1 MNEHYENEH
10 RDNEHRHIVK
20 SYDDEQNALI
30 EELIRMGQMSAAQLE
45 AALDVVERRDDKAA
59 ERVIGNDE
67 AIDALEQQVNH
78 DVIHLIRRGP
88 LAGDLRM
95 ILAALRV
102 ASDIERIGDY
112 AANIAKRSM
121 ALNQSPRLPHTR
133 GLDALGR
140 MAVRQVR
147 DVLEAYVSR
156 DGQAALRVRARD
168 AELDTLYTG
177 LFREL
182 LTYMMEDAR
191 AITPCTH
198 LLFMAKNLERIGDH
212 ATNIAENIWFLL
224 HGDEPMPPRDKRDE
238 SSTTVVL
245 AGDNAL

>member
-1 MNEHYENEH
+1 MNEHN
-10 RDNEHRHIVK
+10 HIVK
-20 SYDDEQNALI
+20 SYDQEQQALLD
-30 EELIRMGQMSAAQLE
+30 ELIRMGQMSVAQLE
-45 AALDVVERRDDKAA
+45 AALDVVELRDDKAA

-78 DVIHLIRRGP
+78 DVIRLIRRGP
-88 LAGDLRM
+88 LAGDLRV

-102 ASDIERIGDY
+102 ASDIERIGDL

-121 ALNQSPRLPHTR
+121 ALNLTPPLPHTR

-140 MAVRQVR
+140 LAARQVR
-147 DVLEAYVSR
+147 DVLDAYVQR
-156 DGQAALRVRARD
+156 DGDAALRLRAND
-168 AELDTLYTG
+168 VELDTLYTG

-212 ATNIAENIWFLL
+212 ATNIAENVWFLV
-224 HGDEPMPPRDKRDE
+224 HGEELMPPRDKRDE
-238 SSTTVVL
+238 SSTTVV
-245 AGDNAL
+245 

>member
-1 MNEHYENEH
+1 MNEQRN
-10 RDNEHRHIVK
+10 HIVK
-20 SYDDEQNALI
+20 SYDEEQRGLLD
-30 EELIRMGQMSAAQLE
+30 ELIRMGQMSVSQLE

-59 ERVIGNDE
+59 ERVIGNDD

-78 DVIHLIRRGP
+78 DVIRLIRRGP
-88 LAGDLRM
+88 LAGDLRV

-102 ASDIERIGDY
+102 ASDIERIGDL

-121 ALNQSPRLPHTR
+121 ALNLAPPLPHTR

-140 MAVRQVR
+140 MAARQVR
-147 DVLEAYVSR
+147 DVLDAYVQR
-156 DGQAALRVRARD
+156 DGEAALRVRASD

-212 ATNIAENIWFLL
+212 ATNIAENIWFLQ
-224 HGDEPMPPRDKRDE
+224 HGESPLPEREKRDE
-238 SSTTVVL
+238 SNTV
-245 AGDNAL
+245 AP

>member
-1 MNEHYENEH
+1 MNEHNH
-10 RDNEHRHIVK
+10 LVK
-20 SYDDEQNALI
+20 SYDDEQRALLD
-30 EELIRMGQMSAAQLE
+30 ELIRMGQMSVSQLE

-78 DVIHLIRRGP
+78 DVIRLIRRGP
-88 LAGDLRM
+88 LAGDLRV

-102 ASDIERIGDY
+102 ASDIERIGDL

-121 ALNQSPRLPHTR
+121 ALNLSPPLPHTR

-140 MAVRQVR
+140 MAARQVR
-147 DVLEAYVSR
+147 DVLDAYVQR
-156 DGQAALRVRARD
+156 DGETALRVRASD

-212 ATNIAENIWFLL
+212 ATNIAENVWFLI
-224 HGDEPMPPRDKRDE
+224 HGEELMPPRDKRDE
-238 SSTTVVL
+238 SSTTVV
-245 AGDNAL
+245 

>member
-1 MNEHYENEH
+1 MNN
-10 RDNEHRHIVK
+10 HIVK
-20 SYDDEQNALI
+20 SYDDEQRVLLY
-30 EELIRMGQMSAAQLE
+30 ELIRMGQMSVSQLE
-45 AALDVVERRDDKAA
+45 PALDVVERRDDRAA

-78 DVIHLIRRGP
+78 DVIRLIRRGP
-88 LAGDLRM
+88 LAGDLRV

-102 ASDIERIGDY
+102 ASDIERIGDL

-121 ALNQSPRLPHTR
+121 ALNLAPPLPHTR

-140 MAVRQVR
+140 MAARQVR
-147 DVLEAYVSR
+147 DVLDAYVQR
-156 DGQAALRVRARD
+156 DGEAALRVRASD

-212 ATNIAENIWFLL
+212 ATNIAENVWFLI
-224 HGDEPMPPRDKRDE
+224 HGEELMPPRDKRDGTN
-238 SSTTVVL
+238 TTVV
-245 AGDNAL
+245 

>member
-1 MNEHYENEH
+1 M
-10 RDNEHRHIVK
+10 
-20 SYDDEQNALI
+20 
-30 EELIRMGQMSAAQLE
+30 
-45 AALDVVERRDDKAA
+45 VERRDDKAA

-78 DVIHLIRRGP
+78 DVIRLIRRGP
-88 LAGDLRM
+88 LAGDLRV

-102 ASDIERIGDY
+102 ASDIERIGDL

-121 ALNQSPRLPHTR
+121 ALNLAPPLPHTR

-140 MAVRQVR
+140 MAARQVR
-147 DVLEAYVSR
+147 DVLDAYVQR
-156 DGQAALRVRARD
+156 DGEAALRVRASD

-212 ATNIAENIWFLL
+212 ATNIAENVWFLI
-224 HGDEPMPPRDKRDE
+224 HGEELMPPRDKRDE
-238 SSTTVVL
+238 SSTTVV
-245 AGDNAL
+245 

>member
-1 MNEHYENEH
+1 MNEHN
-10 RDNEHRHIVK
+10 HIVK
-20 SYDDEQNALI
+20 SYDQEQAALLD
-30 EELIRMGQMSAAQLE
+30 ELIRMGQMSVAQLD

-78 DVIHLIRRGP
+78 DVIRLIRRGP
-88 LAGDLRM
+88 MATDLRV

-102 ASDIERIGDY
+102 ASDIERIGDL

-121 ALNQSPRLPHTR
+121 ALNLSPPLPHTR

-140 MAVRQVR
+140 MAARQVR
-147 DVLEAYVSR
+147 EVLDAYVQR
-156 DGQAALRVRARD
+156 DGDAALRVRAND

-212 ATNIAENIWFLL
+212 ATNIAENVWFLI
-224 HGDEPMPPRDKRDE
+224 HGEELMPPRDKRDE
-238 SSTTVVL
+238 SSTTVV
-245 AGDNAL
+245 

>member
-1 MNEHYENEH
+1 MNEQRN
-10 RDNEHRHIVK
+10 HIVK
-20 SYDDEQNALI
+20 SYDEEQNALLD
-30 EELIRMGQMSAAQLE
+30 ELIRMGQMSVSQLE

-59 ERVIGNDE
+59 ERVIGNDD
-67 AIDALEQQVNH
+67 AIDALEQQVNQ
-78 DVIHLIRRGP
+78 DVIRLIRRGP
-88 LAGDLRM
+88 LAGDLRV

-102 ASDIERIGDY
+102 ASDIERIGDL

-121 ALNQSPRLPHTR
+121 ALNLSPPLPHTR

-140 MAVRQVR
+140 MAARQVR
-147 DVLEAYVSR
+147 AVLDAYVNR
-156 DGQAALRVRARD
+156 DGEAALHVRASD

-212 ATNIAENIWFLL
+212 ATNIAENVWFLI
-224 HGDEPMPPRDKRDE
+224 HGEELMPPRDKRDN
-238 SSTTVVL
+238 SSTTVV
-245 AGDNAL
+245 